1 MQTEV
6 KMEKMLLA
14 GKWVET
20 SKSFAVYNP
29 QDNRLLVKVPRATK
43 ADMDK
48 AIVMADTA
56 FRNIHTWSTF
66 ERMRVINKA
75 ADYIGERV
83 EEYAHIIASEG
94 SKTIH
99 EARKEVK
106 RCIQTLRISAEE
118 ARRINGETI
127 NFDQNEGS
135 ENRVGY
141 YYRFPIGVIAAIT
154 PFNDPLN
161 LVAHKV
167 GPALAAGNPIVVKP
181 ASVTPLSALKLAEA
195 FVEAGLPDGFLSVV
209 TGSGSEIGE
218 TLVTHPLVKMVSFT
232 GGLEAG
238 ERIAHQAGIK
248 KLNMELG
255 SNSPVIVLNDADL
268 QDTVQSCVSGS
279 FSAVGQNCIGVQ
291 RIFIEEELYEPFLEK
306 FVERTAE
313 LQVGDK
319 MDELTDIGPMI
330 NEQEAKRVEAWV
342 EEALEMGASLRIGG
356 KRDGNFYSP
365 TILTNVPEDA
375 TIAREEIFGPVVLV
389 YPVKDSSEAI
399 ERSNKAEYGLQA
411 GLFTSNI
418 EKAFQAIRGMEVG
431 GIMINDTSDY
441 RIDAMPFGGVK
452 GSGLG
457 REGVKSAIEKMTD
470 PKVVCFRLKEN
481 II

>member
-6 KMEKMLLA
+6 KIEKMLLA
-14 GKWVET
+14 GKWVGASE
-20 SKSFAVYNP
+20 SFAVYDP
-29 QDNRLLVKVPRATK
+29 QDNRLLGKVPRASK
-43 ADMDK
+43 SEMEEAIIRADE
-48 AIVMADTA
+48 A
-56 FRNIHTWSTF
+56 FRQIHTWSTF
-66 ERMRVINKA
+66 ERIRVINKA
-75 ADYIGERV
+75 ADYIEKKS
-83 EEYAHIIASEG
+83 EEYARTIASEG

-106 RCIQTLRISAEE
+106 RCITTLRISAEE

-127 NFDQNEGS
+127 NFDQSEGS

-141 YYRFPIGVIAAIT
+141 YYRFPIGVIGAIT

-167 GPALAAGNPIVVKP
+167 GPALAAGNPIVLKP

-195 FVEAGLPDGFLSVV
+195 FVAAGLPEGFLSVI
-209 TGSGSEIGE
+209 TGSGREVGE
-218 TLVTHPLVKMVSFT
+218 VLVTHPLVKMVSFT
-232 GGLEAG
+232 GGMEAG
-238 ERIAHQAGIK
+238 ERIARQAGVK

-255 SNSPVIVLNDADL
+255 SNSPVIILKDADL
-268 QDTVQSCVSGS
+268 HDAVQSCVSGA

-291 RIFIEEELYEPFLEK
+291 RIFIEEELYLPFLER
-306 FVERTAE
+306 FTERTAE
-313 LQVGDK
+313 LRVGDK
-319 MDELTDIGPMI
+319 MGELTDMGPLI

-342 EEALEMGASLRIGG
+342 DEALELGASLKVGG
-356 KRDGNFYSP
+356 KRDGNFYLP
-365 TILTNVPEDA
+365 TILTDVPESA
-375 TIAREEIFGPVVLV
+375 TVAREEIFGPVVLV
-389 YPVKDSSEAI
+389 YSVKDLPEAI
-399 ERSNKAEYGLQA
+399 VRSNSADYGLQA
-411 GLFTSNI
+411 GIFTSNI
-418 EKAFQAIRGMEVG
+418 EKAFQAVREMEVG

-441 RIDAMPFGGVK
+441 RVDAMPFGGVK

-457 REGVKSAIEKMTD
+457 REGIKSAIGKMTD